1 MVKPTNTREHMFK
14 FSTKLHVFK
23 NRVKKSGQSS
33 LYLQVYIS
41 NTGSWDRDYFKLNL
55 EWPFD
60 KIDFDNAM
68 LLPRHKGDPDV
79 NDYNMIIM
87 SERGKYN
94 EIAKRYRLSNR
105 SLSIENLKRELFYYD
120 PTYSVIGYFKKRRNE
135 LWRDKQIVE
144 STWKNYGSTI
154 TDLEDFNP
162 KLRWDQVNA
171 KFMVAFKAFLKK
183 KKKSNGENL
192 AFNTIWTKMK
202 DLKSFF
208 AVAQDEVNV
217 SVPADVISFPNPYQE
232 TESTYLNK
240 EKIVRLI
247 QQMDPDVLTPT
258 HYNVLKAFLFCCFTG
273 IRISDLY
280 NSTYSWM
287 ISNNFMKFTMKKNS
301 EKKPKT
307 ITIPLIPLAKVLIG
321 RSDGQFFQ
329 LPTQQEFNRSLKDLA
344 KFAGIDK
351 KITSH
356 VARHTFGYLT
366 MKYVGDIYLLK
377 KLLGH
382 SKLETTENYAHI
394 EDEDNFDK
402 TIMIQGEFID
412 IYKIRKMI
420 G

>member
-1 MVKPTNTREHMFK
+1 MVKSNSSEHMFK
-14 FSTKLHVFK
+14 FSTTLHVWK
-23 NRVKKSGQSS
+23 SRVKKNGYSS
-33 LYLQVYIS
+33 LYLQVYIAYPG
-41 NTGSWDRDYFKLNL
+41 TKDRDYFKLNL
-55 EWPFD
+55 EWQFD

-68 LLPRHKGDPDV
+68 LLPRYKGDPDV

-94 EIAKRYRLSNR
+94 DIAKRYRLSNR
-105 SLSIENLKRELFYYD
+105 SLSIKNLKRELFYYD

-183 KKKSNGENL
+183 KKKSNGDPL
-192 AFNTIWTKMK
+192 AFNTIWTEIK

-208 AVAQDEVNV
+208 AVAQDEVHV

-240 EKIVRLI
+240 EEIVRLI
-247 QQMDPDVLTPT
+247 QQMVPDVLTPT
-258 HYNVLKAFLFCCFTG
+258 HYNVHKDFLFCCFTG

-351 KITSH
+351 KI
-356 VARHTFGYLT
+356 
-366 MKYVGDIYLLK
+366 
-377 KLLGH
+377 
-382 SKLETTENYAHI
+382 
-394 EDEDNFDK
+394 
-402 TIMIQGEFID
+402 
-412 IYKIRKMI
+412 
-420 G
+420 